1 MRREFQ
7 LPEDDILFLDQL
19 GGGWE
24 TVNDGGMQW
33 LLLHNFPV
41 PFGYNLQSVR
51 VAIKIEAG
59 YPRTPL
65 DMVYFFPSI
74 ARADGKQINALSSQ
88 MIKGEAYQRWS
99 RHRTPANP
107 WREGI
112 DDISTHVALISFW
125 FEQEFL
131 KQPNGLAA

>member
-7 LPEDDILFLDQL
+7 LPEDDVLFLDQL
-19 GGGWE
+19 EGDWE

-41 PFGYNLQSVR
+41 PFGYNLQNVR

-74 ARADGKQINALSSQ
+74 ARTDGKQINAVSSQ